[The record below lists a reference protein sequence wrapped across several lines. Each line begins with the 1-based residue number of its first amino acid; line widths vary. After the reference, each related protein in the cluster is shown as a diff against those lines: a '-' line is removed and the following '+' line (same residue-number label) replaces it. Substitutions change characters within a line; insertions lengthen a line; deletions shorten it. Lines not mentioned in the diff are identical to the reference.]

1 MRYPWEEQ
9 YLVALEETDPTRLP
23 RLIAFAET
31 AIYGRL
37 RILDEE
43 RQALCEAAS
52 QLRRGDQTLIGELD
66 ANLTDVHEIKVPSPA
81 IASK

>member
-37 RILDEE
+37 RRLDEE

-66 ANLTDVHEIKVPSPA
+66 ANLTDVHAIKVPSPA